1 MLVAESLD
9 ACAVDVGKSVD
20 GSGTS
25 HSESDEAD
33 TNTVHRIKTKSYK
46 VGLSLGSL
54 RRFET
59 DNPVV

>member
-1 MLVAESLD
+1 MFVAESLD

-20 GSGTS
+20 GSGAS

-33 TNTVHRIKTKSYK
+33 TNAVHGSETKSYK

-54 RRFET
+54 GSFDT